1 MSCQQTNFWQRI
13 ILNKVGEYVMSVD
26 WKKLDGFILKVVSDS
41 TASVIEAANFDLGT
55 DISTYPSLK
64 IAFDG
69 FGDDGEDETMASFAL
84 FVHEDSADPDFV
96 FPPHEETPWAIVQRP
111 TEEAII
117 YCWYNRDEDEW
128 DILEPETENEAAL
141 NPEKLISILTKIIG

>member
-1 MSCQQTNFWQRI
+1 
-13 ILNKVGEYVMSVD
+13 
-26 WKKLDGFILKVVSDS
+26 
-41 TASVIEAANFDLGT
+41 
-55 DISTYPSLK
+55 LK

-84 FVHEDSADPDFV
+84 FVHEDSANPDFV

-128 DILEPETENEAAL
+128 DILEPETENEEAL
-141 NPEKLISILTKIIG
+141 NPENLISILTKIIG